1 LRWPGGAS
9 VYTPALTS
17 NHTRRRA
24 IDMRI
29 SGVVGKSVE
38 MADGTKVLIQKHSD
52 TDSDLFAVGASYNVF
67 KLTADK
73 PHWSDDGH

>member
-1 LRWPGGAS
+1 MAKAYDI
-9 VYTPALTS
+9 VYRPALSS

-29 SGVVGKSVE
+29 TGVVGKTVAK
-38 MADGTKVLIQKHSD
+38 ADGSQVVIQKHGD

-67 KLTADK
+67 KLVSDK
-73 PHWSDDGH
+73 PHWSDDGR